1 MKNKLIVI
9 LMLSLA
15 ACVYAQDYETPA
27 VMIEVNSGYAL
38 GIINYQDAIPVE
50 IKFTTYTYKSFG
62 FTAEAGVL
70 LGDNISFH
78 SFFGPTFF
86 IINSAR
92 IRLPLSLGL
101 DVFLKDGNE
110 AYLGA
115 AGILSFHFVIL
126 KNLYAG
132 INVSANYSFIGI
144 EDKRNNT
151 IGFYNNFYVKPT
163 IGIGLQL

>member
-1 MKNKLIVI
+1 
-9 LMLSLA
+9 
-15 ACVYAQDYETPA
+15 
-27 VMIEVNSGYAL
+27 
-38 GIINYQDAIPVE
+38 
-50 IKFTTYTYKSFG
+50 
-62 FTAEAGVL
+62 
-70 LGDNISFH
+70 
-78 SFFGPTFF
+78 
-86 IINSAR
+86 NSAR